1 MNYSQASPFW
11 PLGRK
16 RSEPLSLPLYELML
30 SSVIQQMKR
39 NVTSVQE
46 LEEKLHELG
55 QTIGY
60 SLAEIFFWKERS
72 GRRDQQLLPLL
83 LRIKSSFWKEFFGVP
98 ADALERSL
106 EKDNEFMLMDENP
119 VLFRNM
125 SLPRDL
131 LSFNPCAWIAGMLQA
146 MITSCGFKC
155 SVSAHRSS
163 ENFSENI
170 ENIVYL
176 IQVDPGLLVQG
187 LIE

>member
-1 MNYSQASPFW
+1 M
-11 PLGRK
+11 
-16 RSEPLSLPLYELML
+16 
-30 SSVIQQMKR
+30 
-39 NVTSVQE
+39 
-46 LEEKLHELG
+46 HELG

-106 EKDNEFMLMDENP
+106 EKDNECMLVLMLMDLVMLMDENP

-146 MITSCGFKC
+146 MITSCGFVP
-155 SVSAHRSS
+155 S
-163 ENFSENI
+163 N
-170 ENIVYL
+170 
-176 IQVDPGLLVQG
+176 G
-187 LIE
+187 